1 MDFQFESF
9 DALVTVAAIAVSV
22 FTTWLIGSQSRV
34 TTSIF
39 WNGLLSLFS
48 GLLAFSV
55 AISSEMDLKWQ
66 TGDSALDELLGM
78 YPLHFIRPYGN
89 VLTLDGFYCRFQDR
103 YPLGHLLDRFPL
115 PSLGRCHPIPLTLL
129 RGSQNTIHTNEIS
142 PLESSSL

>member
-1 MDFQFESF
+1 MGFQFESF

-39 WNGLLSLFS
+39 WNGILSLFS
-48 GLLAFSV
+48 GLLVFSV

-78 YPLHFIRPYGN
+78 YSQHTFRTYAI
-89 VLTLDGFYCRFQDR
+89 VLT
-103 YPLGHLLDRFPL
+103 P
-115 PSLGRCHPIPLTLL
+115 
-129 RGSQNTIHTNEIS
+129 N
-142 PLESSSL
+142 